1 MSDAFVPTPLESP
14 RFDRYPA
21 YRDSGVDWLGEIPAH
36 WELRRLKNCAD
47 VWLSNV
53 DKKSVEGQ
61 PEVRLCNYVD
71 VYYHDRIHRAMNLM
85 TATATPDQVRRFSLR
100 EGDVL
105 ITKDSETWTDI
116 AVPALVIEDL
126 PDVLC
131 GYHLALVRPRPN
143 CIGAFLCRAI
153 GAVGPRDQ
161 YHVSANGITRFG
173 LTVDAI
179 RSGVLSL
186 PPLFEQRAIV
196 DYLDRETARLDAL
209 VAQQRELIKLLQEK
223 RTALISHT
231 VAKGLDPDVAMKDS
245 GVEWLG
251 EIPAHWDVAALRYRY
266 DQSLGKMLDTK
277 RITGDH
283 LVPYLRNVD
292 VQWDQI
298 NLSDLPSMD
307 IGPHEIERFTVRPGD
322 LLVCEGGEAG
332 RCAIWQG
339 DLDPC
344 GYQKA
349 LHRLRPLTRGRERP
363 RFLYYTL
370 AAAVARGA
378 FADGQGS
385 TIAHL
390 TGDMLRAH
398 RFPFPPTAEQSA
410 VADLLDHET
419 ARIDAMIAKVNEAID
434 RLNEFR
440 TALISAAVTGEIDV
454 RHHGSRTASDNTPT
468 TQARP

>member
-1 MSDAFVPTPLESP
+1 MSDRSVPTPLASQ
-14 RFDRYPA
+14 RFGRYPE
-21 YRDSGVDWLGEIPAH
+21 YRDSGVEWLGQVPGH
-36 WELRRLKNCAD
+36 WEVVPLKRVARFSGGAGFPVSYQGDERGHILFAKVSDMNRHGNDRELASTANTVTRAIAGELGAHVFPQGTIVFPKVGGALLTNKRRVLVRETCIDNNLMGCVVTGADGEFLFWTLRWIDLGRMSKPGPVPAI
-47 VWLSNV
+47 S
-53 DKKSVEGQ
+53 EG
-61 PEVRLCNYVD
+61 EVR
-71 VYYHDRIHRAMNLM
+71 
-85 TATATPDQVRRFSLR
+85 
-100 EGDVL
+100 E
-105 ITKDSETWTDI
+105 
-116 AVPALVIEDL
+116 VPV
-126 PDVLC
+126 P
-131 GYHLALVRPRPN
+131 
-143 CIGAFLCRAI
+143 
-153 GAVGPRDQ
+153 
-161 YHVSANGITRFG
+161 
-173 LTVDAI
+173 
-179 RSGVLSL
+179 L
-186 PPLFEQRAIV
+186 PPRAEQAAIARI
-196 DYLDRETARLDAL
+196 LDRETARLDAL
-209 VAQQRELIKLLQEK
+209 VAKQHELIKLLREK

-231 VAKGLDPDVAMKDS
+231 VTKGLDPDVPMKDC

-251 EIPAHWDVAALRYRY
+251 EIPAHWEVAALRYRY
-266 DQSLGKMLDTK
+266 EQSLGKMLDTK

-292 VQWDQI
+292 VQWDNI
-298 NLSDLPSMD
+298 NSSDLPSMD
-307 IGPHEIERFTVRPGD
+307 IRAHEIERFTVRPGD

-398 RFPFPPTAEQSA
+398 RFPFPLTAEQHA
-410 VADLLDHET
+410 IANFLDCET
-419 ARIDAMIAKVNEAID
+419 ARIDAMIAKVNQAIEH
-434 RLNEFR
+434 LNEYR
-440 TALISAAVTGEIDV
+440 TALISAAVTGKIDV
-454 RHHGSRTASDNTPT
+454 RHHAEHMVSENTPT